1 MNHPIPTDIELKN
14 GTSRP
19 SVVGIRADFANYAET
34 CFRFFG
40 DRGYDVGLQAQGRC
54 SVLLH
59 LFCRSGNSATEPS
72 IVGHNVCLSHAT
84 VVDISRRIYE
94 QQGSIGISF
103 DVMWYEPMSNSLEDI
118 AATQR
123 GQDFQFGCSMK
134 TQVGSRLPQFSKPQ
148 SALIKGSI
156 DFVGINHYATYY
168 AHKNT
173 SNIIGVLL
181 NDSLLD
187 SGALTLHDPDNSLIP
202 IKDTLKDEK
211 RIKYHNDYLT
221 NLLASMRLETRW
233 VDLTSGSSIS
243 PNFSGLGPKPRPKYY
258 SGSNLARPIITPR
271 AKILAYINFKI
282 TLVMSN
288 QCDGCI
294 IKGYFVWSLLDNWEW
309 AARFTLRFGLYLI
322 DYNDKLKRYLKDYIQ
337 WFKNFL
343 K

>member
-40 DRGYDVGLQAQGRC
+40 DKGYDVGLQAQGRC

-94 QQGSIGISF
+94 AKQQGSIGISF

-211 RIKYHNDYLT
+211 KIKYHNDYLT
-221 NLLASMRLETRW
+221 NLLASMR
-233 VDLTSGSSIS
+233 
-243 PNFSGLGPKPRPKYY
+243 Y
-258 SGSNLARPIITPR
+258 
-271 AKILAYINFKI
+271 
-282 TLVMSN
+282 
-288 QCDGCI
+288 DGCI

-309 AARFTLRFGLYLI
+309 AARFTLRFGLYVI
-322 DYNDKLKRYLKDYIQ
+322 DYNDKLKRYQQDYIQ